1 MLKRSLGLL
10 SLLLLSGLLYIP
22 QFLLATEAESQK
34 RKQPEVKNITLIN
47 STTQLNSNTQPTRLR
62 LSLSRRRVTL
72 FQKGLPVKSYP
83 VAIGRKDWETP
94 TGNFRVGQMLKQ
106 PTWIHPFTGETVPG
120 GTPENPLGTRWI
132 GFWTDGKNSIGFHGT
147 PNPES
152 VGKAVSHGCV
162 RMYNEAEVVDIYY
175 LNSPFPW

>member
-1 MLKRSLGLL
+1 
-10 SLLLLSGLLYIP
+10 
-22 QFLLATEAESQK
+22 
-34 RKQPEVKNITLIN
+34 
-47 STTQLNSNTQPTRLR
+47 
-62 LSLSRRRVTL
+62 
-72 FQKGLPVKSYP
+72 
-83 VAIGRKDWETP
+83 
-94 TGNFRVGQMLKQ
+94 MLKQ

-120 GTPENPLGTRWI
+120 STPENPLGTRWI
-132 GFWTDGKNSIGFHGT
+132 GFWTDGENSIGFHGT

>member
-1 MLKRSLGLL
+1 MLKRSLRLV
-10 SLLLLSGLLYIP
+10 SLLLVGCLPYFSPI
-22 QFLLATEAESQK
+22 LLATESESNK
-34 RKQPEVKNITLIN
+34 RKDTEAKNITLIN
-47 STTQLNSNTQPTRLR
+47 SNTHPTRLR
-62 LSLSRRRVTL
+62 LSLSRRRVTV

-83 VAIGRKDWETP
+83 VAIGRQDWETP

-120 GTPENPLGTRWI
+120 GTPENPLGSRWI

-162 RMYNEAEVVDIYY
+162 RMYNEDVKDLFRQVKLGTLVTVEQ
-175 LNSPFPW
+175 